1 MRFIRDQTRS
11 RGKSSLIF
19 YQGFLSIP
27 GLSMTHFVAS
37 VNTKVIIRTKQ
48 SLTHTFERDGPPG
61 KGLHTITWRVVI
73 PLFVSLRTEGSINR
87 NRVRETK
94 GHLSRKISN
103 SRAIATNVRMFITR
117 YGAFALNLLH
127 LPKASHYQAGQ
138 EGDVEMEN
146 DSASEYTMLP
156 SLRDD
161 DTDPSSSQGCV
172 REPRRYN
179 RDFVLARRR
188 TRSARVRGYKDFKG
202 FFA

>member
-103 SRAIATNVRMFITR
+103 SRAIATTSECLSHGMAHLHSIYCICQKLATIKQVRREMSRWKMTVPVSIRCYPVSGMMILTPVVVR
-117 YGAFALNLLH
+117 VAY
-127 LPKASHYQAGQ
+127 ASRGVTTEILFLRAAGLGQ
-138 EGDVEMEN
+138 
-146 DSASEYTMLP
+146 
-156 SLRDD
+156 
-161 DTDPSSSQGCV
+161 
-172 REPRRYN
+172 RE
-179 RDFVLARRR
+179 
-188 TRSARVRGYKDFKG
+188 
-202 FFA
+202 